1 LINLSK
7 IPKYP
12 CGSLVCEI
20 IACLAEERR
29 ELHLLDA
36 LELGLP
42 RVTDFSTWDNYED
55 ARA

>member
-1 LINLSK
+1 M
-7 IPKYP
+7 
-12 CGSLVCEI
+12 CEI

-42 RVTDFSTWDNYED
+42 RVTDISTWDNYED